1 MVLLILILFGL
12 VLFLFFRLML
22 FKKQLRE
29 FTGQLQDFSP
39 DSNQR
44 LTCFLRD
51 REHLALCSQIN
62 RSMDVL
68 QQAVLTAE
76 EAEKDLKYT
85 MSCVS
90 HDIRTPLTG
99 AAGYMQLLERT
110 QDPDKRE
117 KYCRIVR
124 QKLEDLETLL
134 EELFLYTR
142 LTGNEFPI
150 EMKKIQLF
158 PVLCDALAGFYPHFQ
173 AQNRAPSISFE
184 QENAEIQADP
194 AQLRRVLRNLISN
207 ALTHGQG
214 TLFIYQKGNTLSFVN
229 ETKTWE
235 TVHPKLLFERFYRTG
250 KAGKSCG
257 TWAFHF
263 QRADVK
269 NAGKYLCGIQRRPS
283 LDYPY
288 LCKRKNRGLNLFQKR
303 L

>member
-90 HDIRTPLTG
+90 HDIHTPLTG

-235 TVHPKLLFERFYRTG
+235 TVHPKLLFERFYRTDQARQG
-250 KAGKSCG
+250 NHAG
-257 TWAFHF
+257 
-263 QRADVK
+263 
-269 NAGKYLCGIQRRPS
+269 L
-283 LDYPY
+283 
-288 LCKRKNRGLNLFQKR
+288 GLSISRELMLKMQGNICAESKDGR
-303 L
+303 LWITLTFAKEKTGV

>member
-110 QDPDKRE
+110 QDPD
-117 KYCRIVR
+117 
-124 QKLEDLETLL
+124 
-134 EELFLYTR
+134 
-142 LTGNEFPI
+142 
-150 EMKKIQLF
+150 
-158 PVLCDALAGFYPHFQ
+158 
-173 AQNRAPSISFE
+173 
-184 QENAEIQADP
+184 
-194 AQLRRVLRNLISN
+194 
-207 ALTHGQG
+207 
-214 TLFIYQKGNTLSFVN
+214 
-229 ETKTWE
+229 
-235 TVHPKLLFERFYRTG
+235 
-250 KAGKSCG
+250 
-257 TWAFHF
+257 
-263 QRADVK
+263 
-269 NAGKYLCGIQRRPS
+269 
-283 LDYPY
+283 
-288 LCKRKNRGLNLFQKR
+288 
-303 L
+303 

>member
-184 QENAEIQADP
+184 QENAEI
-194 AQLRRVLRNLISN
+194 
-207 ALTHGQG
+207 
-214 TLFIYQKGNTLSFVN
+214 
-229 ETKTWE
+229 
-235 TVHPKLLFERFYRTG
+235 
-250 KAGKSCG
+250 
-257 TWAFHF
+257 
-263 QRADVK
+263 
-269 NAGKYLCGIQRRPS
+269 
-283 LDYPY
+283 
-288 LCKRKNRGLNLFQKR
+288 
-303 L
+303 